1 MKKGIYE
8 HYRGG
13 EVEVI
18 GVAIADW
25 DGAPQVIYKDI
36 TTGIT
41 KVQSLK
47 RFEEKVIV
55 ALHPTRKQT
64 RFIFKK
70 EIKDGH

>member
-18 GVAIADW
+18 GIAIADW
-25 DGAPQVIYKDI
+25 DGTPQVIYKDVS
-36 TTGIT
+36 TGIT

-47 RFEEKVIV
+47 RFEEKVII

-64 RFIFKK
+64 RFTFKR
-70 EIKDGH
+70 EAENGI